1 MAIKPQTDYWHWIGG
16 NKATNW
22 LLTPIGGTISHKLTT
37 DTDWWHNK
45 PRSYYWHRRLGGWPE
60 SREYYTLGQGHTQSL
75 WTKPCTKLPLS
86 CGRWVLMFSVG
97 INLYLIPTI
106 NGDVWA
112 QARFFIRNDKLE
124 AGKAVCSTSII
135 LVLRPEFPRGEFK
148 FPPASSWYFIKRSKL
163 TSLCPGSGHY
173 TD

>member
-1 MAIKPQTDYWHWIGG
+1 MAIKPQTD
-16 NKATNW
+16 
-22 LLTPIGGTISHKLTT
+22 
-37 DTDWWHNK
+37 
-45 PRSYYWHRRLGGWPE
+45 YWHRRLGGWPE
-60 SREYYTLGQGHTQSL
+60 SRECYTLGQGRTQSL

-173 TD
+173 TKCYSDDMHGWVTCWKATSHSFNYQMRIWLVQTIFPW